1 MSVRRTHCCVIG
13 GGGFIG
19 AHLLGH
25 LLAAGRRVTVLGRS
39 PAPSEPLPEGVR
51 YIAGDYGDHD
61 LLSGLLSETD
71 EIVHLAYATVPQT
84 SFEDP
89 VGDIAA
95 NLPPSVRLFEQAARR
110 GLARLVLVSSGGTVY
125 GRARSIPLD
134 EDHPTTP
141 VSPYGITKLAL
152 EKYALMYHELGRLPV
167 VIVRP
172 GNAYGPK
179 QRPFRG
185 QGFVATAIAS
195 ILSGRQID
203 VFGEQGT
210 VRDYLHV
217 TDLAAG
223 IAAALVKG
231 VPGTAYNI
239 GSGAGHSNRDVIDAL
254 APLAAAG
261 DLGVRIRVL
270 PTRQFDVPVNVLD
283 CTRLTERTGWRP
295 QVSLAKGI
303 VDTWDWYKRNL
314 HFAAAGAPQ

>member
-1 MSVRRTHCCVIG
+1 MARCCVIG

-19 AHLLGH
+19 LHLLAP
-25 LLAAGRRVTVLGRS
+25 LLAAGRKVTVLGRS
-39 PAPSEPLPEGVR
+39 ATPQYPLPDGVR
-51 YIAGDYGDHD
+51 YVAGDYGNRD
-61 LLSGLLSETD
+61 LLSGLLSEMD
-71 EIVHLAYATVPQT
+71 EVVHLAYATVPQT
-84 SFEDP
+84 SFDDP

-95 NLPPSVRLFEQAARR
+95 NLPPSVRLFEEAVRR
-110 GLARLVLVSSGGTVY
+110 RLSRLVLVSSGGTVY
-125 GRARSIPLD
+125 GKARSIPID

-141 VSPYGITKLAL
+141 VSPYGITKLSL

-203 VFGEQGT
+203 LYGEQGT

-223 IAAALVKG
+223 IAAALVNG
-231 VPGTAYNI
+231 VPGTSYNI
-239 GSGAGHSNRDVIDAL
+239 GSGTGHSNREVIDAL
-254 APLAAAG
+254 APLAAAS
-261 DLGVRIRVL
+261 DRAVRVRVL
-270 PTRQFDVPVNVLD
+270 PPRQFDVPANVLD
-283 CTRLTERTGWRP
+283 CARLTDRTGWRP
-295 QVSLAKGI
+295 GI
-303 VDTWDWYKRNL
+303 PFAEGIAETWDWYRRYRESYPTTD
-314 HFAAAGAPQ
+314 APR